1 MKYKKILPGVFHSR
15 PNRFIAHIEID
26 GQVQVCHVKNT
37 GRCKELL
44 LPGATVY
51 VEESDNPKR
60 KTKFDLIAV
69 KKGERIIN
77 MDSQAPNMAVGEWL
91 RIGNNTI
98 VPSGVKATIRPEY
111 TYEASRFDFYVEY
124 ERESGELEKIFVE
137 VKGVTL
143 EQDGVVSFPDAPSE
157 RAIKHVKELIK
168 AKEQGYQCY
177 VLFIIQMKGVKYFC
191 PSQIHPEFCEVLR
204 KAHNAGVGILAY
216 DCKVTPDSME
226 LEDEVE
232 VRFV

>member
-44 LPGATVY
+44 VPGATVY

-60 KTKFDLIAV
+60 KTKYDLIAV
-69 KKGERIIN
+69 EKGQRIIN
-77 MDSQAPNMAVGEWL
+77 MDSQAPNIAVGEWL

-98 VPSGVKATIRPEY
+98 IPSGVKANIRPEY
-111 TYEASRFDFYVEY
+111 TYDSSRFDFYVEY

-177 VLFIIQMKGVKYFC
+177 VLFVIQMKGVKYFC
-191 PSQIHPEFCEVLR
+191 PSQIHPEFCDVLR

-216 DCKVTPDSME
+216 DCKVTPDSMK

-232 VRFV
+232 VKL

>member
-51 VEESDNPKR
+51 LEESDNPKR
-60 KTKFDLIAV
+60 KTKYDLIAV
-69 KKGERIIN
+69 KKGERMIN

-98 VPSGVKATIRPEY
+98 VPSGIKATIRPEY

-177 VLFIIQMKGVKYFC
+177 VLFVIQMKGVKCFC
-191 PSQIHPEFCEVLR
+191 PSQIHPEFCDVLR

-216 DCKVTPDSME
+216 DCKVTPDSMK

-232 VRFV
+232 VKL

>member
-15 PNRFIAHIEID
+15 PNRFIAQIEID

-44 LPGATVY
+44 VPGATVY

-60 KTKFDLIAV
+60 KTKYDLIAV
-69 KKGERIIN
+69 EKGQRIIN
-77 MDSQAPNMAVGEWL
+77 MDSQAPNIAVGEWL

-98 VPSGVKATIRPEY
+98 IPSGVKANIRPEY
-111 TYEASRFDFYVEY
+111 TYDSSRFDFYVEY

-177 VLFIIQMKGVKYFC
+177 VLFVIQMKGVKYFC
-191 PSQIHPEFCEVLR
+191 PSQIHPKFCDVLR

-216 DCKVTPDSME
+216 DCKVTPDSMK

-232 VRFV
+232 VKL